1 VQWQTIVTER
11 RQDLLVYLALAAF
24 HRRPTFSAL
33 PEELQ
38 YDVRDI
44 LGTYKAGCLAADELL
59 FSAGDNEAVDLAC
72 RTATVGKL
80 TPEALYV
87 HSSALAFIP
96 PLLRVY
102 EGCARALV
110 GTVGEANVIKLNRRK
125 AKVSYLLSA
134 ITENRGR

>member
-59 FSAGDNEAVDLAC
+59 FSAG
-72 RTATVGKL
+72 
-80 TPEALYV
+80 
-87 HSSALAFIP
+87 
-96 PLLRVY
+96 
-102 EGCARALV
+102 
-110 GTVGEANVIKLNRRK
+110 
-125 AKVSYLLSA
+125 
-134 ITENRGR
+134 ITRPSISPAGLPR